1 LKIAS
6 YNVNSLR
13 SRLHIVLPW
22 LQRNLP
28 DIFCMQETK
37 VEDAKFPASELEA
50 LGYTVIFRGNKQYNG
65 VAIAARQKPQHVVFG
80 LGEDPADADR
90 LAVAHFGDV
99 VVLNAYVPQGQD
111 VDKPQFAYKL
121 AWLGRLKTYLQK
133 HFKPAQNLILCGD
146 FNVAPL
152 PIDVHDPKRIL
163 GHVSF
168 NPDVWK
174 AYEDVL
180 SWGLCDVFRLHHPDE
195 PGQYTFF
202 DYRVRDSVGRNLGW
216 RVDHILAT
224 KTLAGKSCE
233 CAIDLAT
240 RTSEKPSDR
249 AVIYA
254 RWEEKKK

>member
-1 LKIAS
+1 MKIAS

-22 LQRNLP
+22 LQKNSP
-28 DIFCMQETK
+28 DFFCMQETK
-37 VEDAKFPASELEA
+37 VEDAKFPASDLEA
-50 LGYTVIFRGNKQYNG
+50 LGYTVSFRGSKQYNG
-65 VAIAARQKPQHVVFG
+65 VAIASRQKPQKVSFG
-80 LGEDPADADR
+80 LPDDPSDPDR
-90 LAVAHFGDV
+90 LAVAHFDNL

-121 AWLGRLKTYLQK
+121 TWLGRLKKYLQK
-133 HFKPAQNLILCGD
+133 NFQPDQKLILCGD
-146 FNVAPL
+146 FNVAPGQL
-152 PIDVHDPKRIL
+152 DVHDPKRIL

-180 SWGLCDVFRLHHPDE
+180 SWGLVDVFRRHHPDE
-195 PGQYTFF
+195 PGYTFF

-224 KTLAGKSCE
+224 EPLAAKSGG
-233 CAIDLAT
+233 CAIDLST
-240 RTSEKPSDR
+240 RTFEKPSDH
-249 AVIYA
+249 AVIFA
-254 RWEEKKK
+254 NWEGKIR